1 MSERLTAKFPATT
14 LSYSMLK
21 ICHLNDAF
29 SDIFELE
36 ASQVGGQALP
46 QNKQEK
52 EKKKHQ
58 KKLKK

>member
-21 ICHLNDAF
+21 ICRLNDAF

-46 QNKQEK
+46 QNK
-52 EKKKHQ
+52 
-58 KKLKK
+58 